1 MLNTKY
7 CFRFYSDYDVKGMT
21 GFLDRMAAKGWLLS
35 KKSGVY
41 YKFVKTDKSFIKYNI
56 TYFADA
62 NKENDFYPYG
72 ADRYFEMRQEA
83 GWQFLTNDRKMMIF
97 ISEAP
102 DAVELETEPMIK
114 VDVIHQSYT
123 HLYLFIELWMLL
135 PVLSAFL
142 RLADNF
148 SDYGIIIRFG
158 DCLLC
163 GVGIIVLNDIL
174 SYFIWYFKAKKA
186 AKEGWFYQT
195 KTPFLKL
202 YVMPVI
208 FWWMVITLLSIP
220 VLSIVI

>member
-1 MLNTKY
+1 MLDTKY
-7 CFRFYSDYDVKGMT
+7 TFRFYSDYDVKGMT

-41 YKFVKTDKSFIKYNI
+41 YKFVKTDKPFIKYNI

-62 NKENDFYPYG
+62 NKDNNFFPYG

-97 ISEAP
+97 ISQDP
-102 DAVELETEPMIK
+102 DAVELETEPMVK

-123 HLYLFIELWMLL
+123 HSYLFMEIMPLL
-135 PVLSAFL
+135 LAWQAYT
-142 RLADNF
+142 RLTDGF
-148 SDYGIIIRFG
+148 SSDIRITSGDLAICMAGIISA
-158 DCLLC
+158 
-163 GVGIIVLNDIL
+163 LNIL
-174 SYFIWYFKAKKA
+174 SYFIWYLKAKKA
-186 AKEGWFYQT
+186 AREGWFYQT

-208 FWWMVITLLSIP
+208 FWWLVITLLSIP
-220 VLSIVI
+220 ILGIFI

>member
-1 MLNTKY
+1 MKTRY

-21 GFLDRMAAKGWLLS
+21 DFLDRMAAKGWLLS

-41 YKFVKTDKSFIKYNI
+41 YKFVKTDKPFIKYNI

-62 NKENDFYPYG
+62 DKENDFYPYG

-97 ISEAP
+97 ISEDP
-102 DAVELETEPMIK
+102 DAVELETEPMVK

-123 HLYLFIELWMLL
+123 HFYLFMELCILL
-135 PVLSAFL
+135 PTFSAFL
-142 RLADNF
+142 RLADDF
-148 SDYGIIIRFG
+148 TDYGIIRFG
-158 DCLLC
+158 DYMLC
-163 GVGIIVLNDIL
+163 GAGIIALIDIL
-174 SYFIWYFKAKKA
+174 LYFIWYFKAKKA
-186 AKEGWFYQT
+186 AMEGWFYQT

-208 FWWMVITLLSIP
+208 FWWLVITLLSIP
-220 VLSIVI
+220 ILGIFI